1 MSEKHVVVL
10 GAGFA
15 GLNAVRVVARE
26 RGVRVT
32 LVDRNNYH
40 LFQPLLYQVAS
51 GGLESPQITFP
62 VRAYLRRYKNA
73 RFLMGAAEGIDPA
86 AKVLIVEGK
95 PVSYDYLIVGTGTR
109 TNDFGLPGV
118 SAYGFGMKSCKIG
131 RASATVCSRRAR
143 RPCAPRMARGA
154 GRSSPS

>member
-73 RFLMGAAEGIDPA
+73 RFLMGDCP
-86 AKVLIVEGK
+86 
-95 PVSYDYLIVGTGTR
+95 
-109 TNDFGLPGV
+109 
-118 SAYGFGMKSCKIG
+118 
-131 RASATVCSRRAR
+131 RRQSFDR
-143 RPCAPRMARGA
+143 
-154 GRSSPS
+154 